1 MTGSLL
7 VEFCGEE
14 HVIDPGG
21 ALVFGRVADLEID
34 TNPYLHRRLGRF
46 VDRGGVWYLDHVG
59 ARTPL
64 TVRDSHGPTS
74 TVLAPGSTMALTHA
88 EFVVAFSAGRV
99 SYELRGALAEQ
110 QWAIDLLGPE
120 GLSGTRTLDWGRV
133 ALNDDQRLLLVAMCE
148 PWLTDPGPVDG
159 PLPSNRHYAHR
170 LGWSPPKFNRKL
182 DHLCE
187 KLHRAGVAGVHGGA
201 GDSASERRRHLI
213 RHAVEVGLVTSID
226 LVLLDGPPGSTDL
239 AS

>member
-14 HVIDPGG
+14 HVVDAGG
-21 ALVFGRVADLEID
+21 HLGFGRVADLDID

-46 VDRGGVWYLDHVG
+46 VDRSGVWYLDHLG
-59 ARTPL
+59 ARTPM
-64 TVRDSHGPTS
+64 TVRDVHGPTS

-88 EFVVAFSAGRV
+88 EFVVSFAAGRV
-99 SYELRGALAEQ
+99 GYELRGALAEQ
-110 QWAIDLLGPE
+110 QWAIDMLGPE

-133 ALNDDQRLLLVAMCE
+133 ELNDDQRLLLVAMCE
-148 PWLTDPGPVDG
+148 PWLTVPGPVEG
-159 PLPSNRHYAHR
+159 PLPSNRYNAQR

-201 GDSASERRRHLI
+201 GDSALNRRRRLI
-213 RHAVEVGLVTSID
+213 QHAIEVGLVSPAD
-226 LVLLDGPPGSTDL
+226 LGLLDDPTAMEQAG
-239 AS
+239 